1 MRKSSSGFTIV
12 ELLIVV
18 VVIAILAAISL
29 VAYNGIQ
36 QRARDAQML
45 SDLTNAA
52 KKFELYAAEKGSY
65 PYNNAQ
71 MITAAVQMSFS
82 PVGGNVL
89 SCTESDGSG
98 YAIYA
103 RYPST
108 TKQYRIVKGGVAEAV
123 DPALGWSS
131 ATLCA
136 ATPYSLANWG
146 AFWVIGG

>member
-52 KKFELYAAEKGSY
+52 KKFEIYAVDNGAY
-65 PYNNAQ
+65 PNSATQ
-71 MITAAVQMSFS
+71 LSTMQIRMSFS
-82 PVGGNVL
+82 PVSSNVL
-89 SCTESDGSG
+89 SCTNATTG
-98 YAIYA
+98 YAVYA
-103 RYPST
+103 RDALT
-108 TKQYRIVKGGVAEAV
+108 TKQYRIMKGEVASEV
-123 DPALGWSS
+123 EPALGWSA

-136 ATPYSLANWG
+136 ATPYATANWG
-146 AFWVIGG
+146 SFWVAGG